1 MTLQR
6 EGLVLDPFGVTQH
19 GGALVGQHE
28 AVRCALEQR
37 LPQRCLERA
46 KPPPHR
52 GLGLTDL
59 ARRGAEGAFAG
70 NRQEDAQVAPIH
82 RNRLM
87 QICMTIV
94 HHCFFSCKISWA
106 YWEPQ
111 RSKDGHD
118 DTIDDARWRAGGSQR
133 PLRVSTIS
141 RPEIGPREVLVRVR
155 ASGVNPLDTKIH
167 AGTAAHARHPL
178 PAIPGIDLAGIVE
191 RTGRE
196 VTRFKAGDEVYG
208 MTGGVGGV
216 PGSLAEFAAVDAD
229 LLALKPANL
238 SMREAAALPLI
249 IITAW
254 EGLID
259 RAGLKAGQKVLI
271 HGGAGG
277 VGHVAIQI
285 ARAFDAEVFATGSAS
300 QRATIEG
307 FGAVFIDRDSPV
319 DAYVAQ
325 HTGGRGFDIVYDT
338 VGGKVLDA
346 SFQAVRRFGHV
357 VSALGWGTHALAPLS
372 FRAATYSGVFT
383 LLPLLSGE
391 GRAHHGE
398 IMAEAT
404 RLVEAGKLV
413 PLVDSRRF
421 TLETVGEAYAL
432 IRDHAAKGKLVV
444 DV

>member
-1 MTLQR
+1 MT
-6 EGLVLDPFGVTQH
+6 TQS
-19 GGALVGQHE
+19 
-28 AVRCALEQR
+28 
-37 LPQRCLERA
+37 
-46 KPPPHR
+46 
-52 GLGLTDL
+52 T
-59 ARRGAEGAFAG
+59 
-70 NRQEDAQVAPIH
+70 
-82 RNRLM
+82 M
-87 QICMTIV
+87 
-94 HHCFFSCKISWA
+94 
-106 YWEPQ
+106 
-111 RSKDGHD
+111 
-118 DTIDDARWRAGGSQR
+118 RAGVLEAHNA
-133 PLRVSTIS
+133 PLRLSTIS

-155 ASGVNPLDTKIH
+155 ASGINPLDTKIH

-178 PAIPGIDLAGIVE
+178 PAIPGIDLAGVVE

-196 VTRFKAGDEVYG
+196 VTRFKPGDEVYG

-249 IITAW
+249 VITAW

-259 RAGLKAGQKVLI
+259 RAALKAGQKVLI

-285 ARAFDAEVFATGSAS
+285 ARAFGAEVFATGSAS
-300 QRATIEG
+300 QRAIIEG
-307 FGAVFIDRDSPV
+307 FGAVFIDRDSSV
-319 DAYVAQ
+319 EAYVTQ
-325 HTGGRGFDIVYDT
+325 HTGGQGFDIVYDT

-346 SFQAVRRFGHV
+346 SFEAVRRFGHV
-357 VSALGWGTHALAPLS
+357 VSALGWGAHALAPLS

-404 RLVEAGKLV
+404 RLVEAGRLV
-413 PLVDSRRF
+413 PLLDPRRF
-421 TLETVGEAYAL
+421 TLESVGEAYAR

-444 DV
+444 EI

>member
-1 MTLQR
+1 MT
-6 EGLVLDPFGVTQH
+6 TQS
-19 GGALVGQHE
+19 
-28 AVRCALEQR
+28 
-37 LPQRCLERA
+37 
-46 KPPPHR
+46 
-52 GLGLTDL
+52 T
-59 ARRGAEGAFAG
+59 
-70 NRQEDAQVAPIH
+70 
-82 RNRLM
+82 M
-87 QICMTIV
+87 
-94 HHCFFSCKISWA
+94 
-106 YWEPQ
+106 
-111 RSKDGHD
+111 
-118 DTIDDARWRAGGSQR
+118 RAGVLEAHNA
-133 PLRVSTIS
+133 PLRLSTIS

-155 ASGVNPLDTKIH
+155 ASGINPLDTKIH

-178 PAIPGIDLAGIVE
+178 PAIPGIDLAGAVE

-196 VTRFKAGDEVYG
+196 VTRFKPGDEVYG

-249 IITAW
+249 VITAW

-259 RAGLKAGQKVLI
+259 RAALKAGQKVLI

-285 ARAFDAEVFATGSAS
+285 ARAFSAEVFATGSAS
-300 QRATIEG
+300 QRAIIEG
-307 FGAVFIDRDSPV
+307 FGAVFIDRDSSV
-319 DAYVAQ
+319 EAYVTQ
-325 HTGGRGFDIVYDT
+325 HTGGQGFDIVYDT

-346 SFQAVRRFGHV
+346 SFEAVRRFGHV
-357 VSALGWGTHALAPLS
+357 VSALGWGAHALAPLS

-404 RLVEAGKLV
+404 RLVEAGRLV
-413 PLVDSRRF
+413 PLLDPRRF
-421 TLETVGEAYAL
+421 TLESVGEAYAR

-444 DV
+444 EI